1 MKKKSAEISP
11 RFSVLTYSA
20 LGVLALSGIAL
31 SILLLIWHY
40 YPAFGG
46 EALSC
51 GAGCTELS
59 SSDYSSVFGVP
70 LPLYSLYFFVVILM
84 FVAGFML
91 YGHELFNGFISL
103 MFCLY
108 VIAAICSIIL
118 VSIMFYSGTFCP
130 ACLGTHIVVI
140 LSLAIVV
147 LLVFRTGIA
156 GKLKIDK
163 TIALKKRE
171 LRPTLLYLL
180 IAMILL
186 VPALSYVD
194 ILVRTGFVKNR
205 ITADNA
211 KKFAEELYKTEPAE
225 LSLPDSLMSYGDKK
239 AKIKLVI
246 FTDFMCSACYKN
258 NEVINALIKKYPD
271 DIFIQYYNY
280 PLDHDCNSDIKITLY
295 KNSCNLSKYMVI
307 ASREGIF
314 QELLDYYY
322 KNYKEIKSAVKRDN
336 NALLN
341 KYLLSKG
348 KILRPDIETEAKKII
363 ARDIELAHTLGLQS
377 TPVIFLNGRKI
388 DGSYP
393 LEFIDEVIRIEMKI
407 K

>member
-1 MKKKSAEISP
+1 MKKITAEISP
-11 RFSVLTYSA
+11 RFKVFMYSGLA
-20 LGVLALSGIAL
+20 VLALTGIVF

-40 YPAFGG
+40 YPAFGSQTF
-46 EALSC
+46 SC

-59 SSDYSSVFGVP
+59 SSDYSSVLGVP
-70 LPLYSLYFFVVILM
+70 LPLYSLYFFVVILL

-91 YGHELFNGFISL
+91 YGHESFNGFIVL

-108 VIAAICSIIL
+108 IMAAICSIIL
-118 VSIMFYSGTFCP
+118 VSIMIYSGTFCS
-130 ACLGTHIVVI
+130 ACLVTHIIVI

-147 LLVFRTGIA
+147 LSAYRTGIA
-156 GKLKIDK
+156 GKLKLDK
-163 TIALKKRE
+163 INALKKRE
-171 LRPTLLYLL
+171 LRPALLYLF
-180 IAMILL
+180 IVMILL

-225 LSLPDSLMSYGDKK
+225 LSLPDSLMSCGNKN
-239 AKIKLVI
+239 AKIKLVV

-258 NEVINALIKKYPD
+258 NEVISALIKKYPD
-271 DIFIQYYNY
+271 DIYIQYYNY
-280 PLDHDCNSDIKITLY
+280 PLDHDCNGDIKITLY

-307 ASREGIF
+307 ASQEGIF

-348 KILRPDIETEAKKII
+348 KILRPDVETEAKKII
-363 ARDIELAHTLGLQS
+363 ERDIGLAHTLGLQS

-393 LEFIDEVIRIEMKI
+393 FEFLDRVIRDELK
-407 K
+407 